1 MMTPDSPPSEDDQ
14 LMARLAG
21 DDSAALERLMA
32 RWQSPLFRFIVRGV
46 RDEGVAEELTQET
59 FWRLWRARAQ
69 YVAGGK
75 FSTWLFRI
83 ASRLCLDHYRR
94 ASRRPQLVNEE
105 AIPPTAAPLSDRAD
119 RAAREAELTETL
131 ERALAGLPVN
141 QRLALELSR
150 FEGMSYKEIAE
161 TLDCSLGSVEQL
173 IYRARRRLRRE
184 LDRYLQDGKA
194 PSLGGKAKST
204 G

>member
-1 MMTPDSPPSEDDQ
+1 MMPPDSLPSEDDQ
-14 LMARLAG
+14 LMAQLAR
-21 DDSAALERLMA
+21 DDSSALERLMA

-46 RDEGVAEELTQET
+46 RDEGAAEELTQET
-59 FWRLWRARAQ
+59 FWRLWRARTQ

-75 FSTWLFRI
+75 FTTWLFRI

-94 ASRRPQLVNEE
+94 TARRPQLVNEE
-105 AIPPTAAPLSDRAD
+105 AIPPTAAPVGDRAD
-119 RAAREAELTETL
+119 RAAREAELSETL

-141 QRLALELSR
+141 QCLALELSR
-150 FEGMSYKEIAE
+150 FKGMSYKEIAQ

-173 IYRARRRLRRE
+173 IYRARRQLRRE
-184 LDRYLQDGKA
+184 LDRYLQEGSA
-194 PSLGGKAKST
+194 PSPRGRAKST